1 MNYVNLKKPEMKIH
15 IQFKAAFQWGI
26 AILLFCGLASCSKVD
41 ISDPFVKGGEFTFPA
56 KPDSV
61 LARGGKYRL
70 ELSWLLI
77 SDPKITKY
85 KVYWNNRRDS
95 VEGDVVRTHT
105 VDTIRVMFNDWE
117 EGIYN
122 FDIYTYDKHGNRSI
136 KVSTPG
142 KVYGESYQ
150 NSLHT
155 RSLRSVNKVGK
166 QHYQINWMEAETQF
180 YSANVEY
187 KGSDG
192 QMMNVIAK
200 NADSRTELLNFPN
213 WGGEFSYT
221 AKFLPEP
228 KALDTFYLAV
238 AEEYKAVD
246 FSWHN
251 YSLMFGHFGDLMVQD
266 QNQDLF
272 KLKNNGDGTFS
283 DTKLAYQGF
292 KARAAISH
300 KNDIIILDDGNF
312 IKRAPAPKDGVV
324 SAQSQLSTGWSFGT
338 IMSLP
343 NGFLVRRGITNP
355 DYGKFNYYPFNGT
368 GFPGP
373 NKLIFGG
380 GYEVYDMMIYITSGA
395 IIAKKP
401 TGELYRMSCD
411 ALGVTGPPVLL
422 TSDWADVDY
431 IAPLDNSIVA
441 RKKNDELWIY
451 PMNGV
456 NLGVG
461 KPIVADIF

>member
-1 MNYVNLKKPEMKIH
+1 MKIY
-15 IQFKAAFQWGI
+15 IQFKAAFQWCI
-26 AILLFCGLASCSKVD
+26 AILLFCGLASCSKGD
-41 ISDPFVKGGEFTFPA
+41 ISDPFVKGGEFSYPA
-56 KPDSV
+56 KADSV

-95 VEGDVVRTHT
+95 VEGDVVRTHS
-105 VDTIRVMFNDWE
+105 VDTVRVMFNNWE

-122 FDIYTYDKHGNRSI
+122 FDIYTYDKYGNRSV
-136 KVSTPG
+136 KVSTTG
-142 KVYGESYQ
+142 KVYGDTYQ

-166 QHYQINWMEAETQF
+166 QHYQINWMEAEPQF
-180 YSANVEY
+180 YSANVTY

-192 QMMNVIAK
+192 KMMNVIAK
-200 NADSRTELLNFPN
+200 NADSRSELLNFPN

-228 KALDTFYLAV
+228 KALDTFYV
-238 AEEYKAVD
+238 AAEDYKAPD

-251 YSLMFGHFGDLMVQD
+251 YSLIFGHFGDLMVQD
-266 QNQDLF
+266 QNKDLF
-272 KLKNNGDGTFS
+272 KFKSNGNGTFS
-283 DTKLAYQGF
+283 DAQLAFQKF
-292 KARAAISH
+292 NARVAISH
-300 KNDIIILDDGNF
+300 KNDIIVLDDANA
-312 IKRAPAPKDGVV
+312 IKRAPAPKDGAV

-343 NGFLVRRGITNP
+343 NGFLVRRFSNSP
-355 DYGKFNYYPFNGT
+355 DYGKFNYYPFNPTPGN
-368 GFPGP
+368 FPGP

-380 GYEVYDMMIYITSGA
+380 GYEVYDFMIYITSGA

-401 TGELYRMSCD
+401 NGELYRMSCD
-411 ALGVTGPPVLL
+411 ALGVTGTPVRIA
-422 TSDWADVDY
+422 TDWADVDY
-431 IAPLDNSIVA
+431 IGPLDNSIVA
-441 RKKNDELWIY
+441 RKTNDELWIY
-451 PMNGV
+451 PMNGNV
-456 NLGVG
+456 LGTG
-461 KPIVADIF
+461 RKLVADIN